1 MTFNL
6 RYFECM
12 KYLTNCKRSY
22 GYANQ
27 QINLVMEAAKPTS
40 AATMEMRRYN
50 ELVVLRK

>member
-1 MTFNL
+1 MRVL

-12 KYLTNCKRSY
+12 KYLKNCKRSY
-22 GYANQ
+22 EYANQ